1 MTESKP
7 PRGESPPPA
16 PQSWGES
23 APRPP
28 ILGERGERVV
38 WGGHPPVPPAGERPC
53 APGEDAAPLTIP
65 ESRQVAGQGRDK
77 RVIAPPRIGGPGGR
91 TPPTIGGLG
100 RPSSATALTHLYQ
113 IVQRRAAAYPDAIA
127 LGAQEGLRWRT
138 ITSRE
143 LLALADR
150 LAAELASRGIG
161 AGDRVVLWLPSHWR
175 TPIYLF
181 ALWKLGAIV
190 VPFDREMNP
199 SAAARILTLVEP
211 RCILVGYDERPSW
224 AHDTAVTDWWGP
236 GSATTPAP
244 PSASPLSNREEG
256 PPPADSPQNWGAGAA
271 ASSPGVQGRS
281 PAGGQEGVALA
292 SCPGGQGRSP
302 TGGVGV
308 SPTPLSLSPQDRG
321 LGGAVVCSPQDWGAG
336 GAGLPAEEV
345 AAIVFTSG
353 TTGDPKGCTIT
364 HANLCSQVEAIRYT
378 IPLDPSCRL
387 ASILPLS
394 HLFELTVGLLYPLAQ
409 GAAVHYVPSRR
420 GPDIV
425 RVFAEQRI
433 THLIGV
439 PQLLTLMGQ
448 TLDAQLR
455 ASVPGPAYRAL
466 CAAAERLPLAARRRL
481 FWLVH
486 RKLGGELRTMA
497 AGGAALPAET
507 QQLWERL
514 GVRVVQGY
522 GTSECSPVVAC
533 GAADGSTPQGSV
545 GKPLRGVEV
554 RLSAEGELQ
563 VHGPNVMRGYWK
575 DPVRTAEVLHD
586 GWYATGDLATIDAQG
601 NVWLAGRAKDL
612 IVLPSGMNVWPQDV
626 EDALR
631 QDPAVKDATVLAVPT
646 TSGGATLHA
655 YLLPASPAARDADL
669 GALVARANG
678 RLAQH
683 QRLATASWWAEADFP
698 RTSTLKV
705 RRNLLPLPENVG
717 AVKVESVLAADD
729 PVAQA
734 IAGAARVQSV
744 PDDQT
749 LGGLGLDSLGLVDL
763 ALTLEQKSGK
773 AVGDGDLRLE
783 MTVAQVRE
791 LLTQAPALDG
801 AGGGPAD
808 GRLAS
813 SAPAHWPYT
822 PVGRAFRGLGLPFD
836 LLYRYAVTRTY
847 VIGREHLQH
856 LPPRVIF
863 AGTHRSFADMPLVRR
878 ALAKTVGR
886 EQARRL
892 VVAARADGFGPAGI
906 FARYGILA
914 FGLYPLNQQG
924 QRDASLRGLARL
936 AEEGNAILIFPQ
948 GTHSTP
954 EQEHADDPAVRFR
967 PGVAHLAEALDAAVV
982 PFGLAGTEQLI
993 PPDVSHFEGRV
1004 IAGIPVALR
1013 RGPLAIAF
1021 GAPLMLQPDESPH
1034 AFAARL
1040 QAVSYALTRQAEQ
1053 AIAHDPHRHL
1063 RR

>member
-1 MTESKP
+1 
-7 PRGESPPPA
+7 
-16 PQSWGES
+16 
-23 APRPP
+23 
-28 ILGERGERVV
+28 
-38 WGGHPPVPPAGERPC
+38 
-53 APGEDAAPLTIP
+53 
-65 ESRQVAGQGRDK
+65 
-77 RVIAPPRIGGPGGR
+77 
-91 TPPTIGGLG
+91 
-100 RPSSATALTHLYQ
+100 
-113 IVQRRAAAYPDAIA
+113 
-127 LGAQEGLRWRT
+127 
-138 ITSRE
+138 
-143 LLALADR
+143 
-150 LAAELASRGIG
+150 
-161 AGDRVVLWLPSHWR
+161 
-175 TPIYLF
+175 
-181 ALWKLGAIV
+181 
-190 VPFDREMNP
+190 
-199 SAAARILTLVEP
+199 
-211 RCILVGYDERPSW
+211 
-224 AHDTAVTDWWGP
+224 
-236 GSATTPAP
+236 
-244 PSASPLSNREEG
+244 
-256 PPPADSPQNWGAGAA
+256 
-271 ASSPGVQGRS
+271 
-281 PAGGQEGVALA
+281 
-292 SCPGGQGRSP
+292 
-302 TGGVGV
+302 
-308 SPTPLSLSPQDRG
+308 
-321 LGGAVVCSPQDWGAG
+321 
-336 GAGLPAEEV
+336 V